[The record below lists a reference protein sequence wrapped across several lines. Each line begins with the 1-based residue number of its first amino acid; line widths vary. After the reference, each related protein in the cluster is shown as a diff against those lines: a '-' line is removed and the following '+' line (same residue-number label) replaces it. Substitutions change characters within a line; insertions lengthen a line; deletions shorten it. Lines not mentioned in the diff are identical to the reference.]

1 MHGGSAE
8 ADAITVRTAPMTTL
22 REATIRLFD
31 SYISVEA
38 QQTRQ
43 AP

>member
-1 MHGGSAE
+1 MHAGSAR
-8 ADAITVRTAPMTTL
+8 ADHVTERTGPMTTL

-38 QQTRQ
+38 LQTCQ
-43 AP
+43 AT